1 MIVPTRPRRE
11 IVCAARGTTATCRR
25 RGSSQRRLAVVQ
37 GTGQG
42 DWQGPDPIVASVRT
56 PPRPAP
62 RAPAEGGSTYLA
74 VGKRSCTLRAGFV
87 AAERNP
93 SYRPSLMGQRD
104 GHRNRLKQVV
114 RVLALTVVTSA
125 LPFTAAFAGVTGTD
139 GPGGTVSVGA
149 SDGGTSAGA
158 PGSVGNGGSGGAESS
173 ASNGGSQWACTST
186 SLLLN
191 DLGGFPPGGATPGG
205 WYSVTCIN
213 RVTGASSTQTE
224 WITTQSTTG
233 PTNTPAVAPRSVALQ
248 AEKFAAPSSA
258 GSAIQ
263 SGGFIGRQPGYLAV
277 DRPVDVACDV
287 GHSLGRNGQRHRGGH
302 A

>member
-93 SYRPSLMGQRD
+93 WYRPSLMGQRD

-139 GPGGTVSVGA
+139 GPGEPSQLAPRMVEPQRERPARSGTVALVVRRVRPPTAEVSGHVRLRRSSSTISVA
-149 SDGGTSAGA
+149 FPLVERHRAGGT
-158 PGSVGNGGSGGAESS
+158 
-173 ASNGGSQWACTST
+173 
-186 SLLLN
+186 
-191 DLGGFPPGGATPGG
+191 
-205 WYSVTCIN
+205 
-213 RVTGASSTQTE
+213 R
-224 WITTQSTTG
+224 
-233 PTNTPAVAPRSVALQ
+233 
-248 AEKFAAPSSA
+248 
-258 GSAIQ
+258 
-263 SGGFIGRQPGYLAV
+263 
-277 DRPVDVACDV
+277 
-287 GHSLGRNGQRHRGGH
+287 
-302 A
+302 